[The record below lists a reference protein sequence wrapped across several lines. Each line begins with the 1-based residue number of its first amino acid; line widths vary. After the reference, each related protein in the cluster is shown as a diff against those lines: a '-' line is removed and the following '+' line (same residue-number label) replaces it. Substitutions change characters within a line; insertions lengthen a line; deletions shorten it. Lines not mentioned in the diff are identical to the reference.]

1 MQCKFSMQFSRKR
14 VREREAEIIK
24 EECEIISSDRT
35 HKQPLFKFVSG
46 DGWNAAHVV
55 NELWCIIFFSR
66 IEQWTDIILVF
77 MWDFFHGINLCI
89 R

>member
-1 MQCKFSMQFSRKR
+1 MQCKFSMQFPRKR

-46 DGWNAAHVV
+46 DG
-55 NELWCIIFFSR
+55 
-66 IEQWTDIILVF
+66 
-77 MWDFFHGINLCI
+77 
-89 R
+89 